1 MSSKHEEHVV
11 VIGGSSG
18 MGYAL
23 AASVL
28 AAGDR
33 VTIVGRDAARLAAA
47 RKQLQADGPGIATAV
62 ADVSEESAVER
73 LFAGTGPVDHVV
85 ITAVDAT
92 GAYQHVSVLDLPA
105 ARRLIDTKILGAALV
120 AKHAAPTMP
129 STGSITFTS
138 GIAAY
143 RPAPGGSIVAAV
155 NGALE
160 SLAAAL
166 ALELAP
172 LRVNVVSPGWVD
184 TPVWD
189 AIAGDGKAAR
199 LGAMADR
206 LPAGRVGA
214 PQDIAQAF
222 RALMANG
229 FITGTVL
236 HVDGGHRFI

>member
-1 MSSKHEEHVV
+1 
-11 VIGGSSG
+11 
-18 MGYAL
+18 MGLAL

-28 AAGDR
+28 ADGKRA
-33 VTIVGRDAARLAAA
+33 TIVGRDAARLDAA
-47 RKQLQADGPGIATAV
+47 RKQLEAESTGTGFSTGLGTSATLNTVV
-62 ADVSEESAVER
+62 ADIADESSVER
-73 LFAGTGPVDHVV
+73 LFGGTGQVDHVV
-85 ITAVDAT
+85 VTAVDAA
-92 GAYQHVSVLDLPA
+92 GAYQTVSSLDLA
-105 ARRLIDTKILGAALV
+105 AAVRLIHTKILGAALV
-120 AKHAAPTMP
+120 AKHAAPRMP
-129 STGSITFTS
+129 SCGSITFTS

-143 RPAPGGSIVAAV
+143 RPAPGGSMVAAV

-166 ALELAP
+166 ALEIAP

-206 LPAGRVGA
+206 LPAGRVGT

-236 HVDGGHRFI
+236 HVDGGHRFV

>member
-1 MSSKHEEHVV
+1 
-11 VIGGSSG
+11 
-18 MGYAL
+18 MGLAI
-23 AASVL
+23 AASML
-28 AAGDR
+28 GDGNR
-33 VTIVGRDAARLAAA
+33 VTIVGRNAARLDAARE
-47 RKQLQADGPGIATAV
+47 QLETDGPGTAARLDTVV
-62 ADVSEESAVER
+62 ADIADESAVER

-92 GAYQHVSVLDLPA
+92 GAYQPVSTLDLTA

-129 STGSITFTS
+129 SAGSITFTS

-143 RPAPGGSIVAAV
+143 RPAPGGSMVAAV

-166 ALELAP
+166 AVELAP

-206 LPAGRVGA
+206 LPAGRIGA
-214 PQDIAQAF
+214 PEDIAQAF
-222 RALMANG
+222 TALMANG

-236 HVDGGHRFI
+236 HVDGGHRFV

>member
-1 MSSKHEEHVV
+1 
-11 VIGGSSG
+11 
-18 MGYAL
+18 MGLAL
-23 AASVL
+23 AASVF
-28 AAGDR
+28 ADGNR
-33 VTIVGRDAARLAAA
+33 VTIVGRNTARLDAA
-47 RKQLQADGPGIATAV
+47 RKQLEAESTGPGTPATLNTVV
-62 ADVSEESAVER
+62 ADIADESSVER

-85 ITAVDAT
+85 ITAVDAA
-92 GAYQHVSVLDLPA
+92 GAYQPVSSLDRTA
-105 ARRLIDTKILGAALV
+105 AARLIDTKILGAALV
-120 AKHAAPTMP
+120 AKYAAPTMP

-143 RPAPGGSIVAAV
+143 RPAPGGSMVAAV

-199 LGAMADR
+199 LAAMADR

-214 PQDIAQAF
+214 PRDIAQAF

-236 HVDGGHRFI
+236 HVDGGHRFV

>member
-1 MSSKHEEHVV
+1 MII
-11 VIGGSSG
+11 IGGSSG
-18 MGYAL
+18 MGLAL
-23 AASVL
+23 AASIL
-28 AAGDR
+28 ATGDR
-33 VTIVGRDAARLAAA
+33 ATIVGRDAARLDAA
-47 RKQLQADGPGIATAV
+47 RKHLEADAPPGNAANLTTAV
-62 ADVSEESAVER
+62 ADIAEESALER
-73 LFAGTGPVDHVV
+73 LFAGTGPVDHVAV
-85 ITAVDAT
+85 TAVDAT
-92 GAYQHVSVLDLPA
+92 GAYQPVSAFDGTA
-105 ARRLIDTKILGAALV
+105 ARRLIDTKLLGAALV
-120 AKHAAPTMP
+120 AKHAAPVMP

-143 RPAPGGSIVAAV
+143 RPAPGGSMVAAV

-166 ALELAP
+166 ALEMAP

-189 AIAGDGKAAR
+189 AIAGEGKTAR
-199 LGAMADR
+199 LDAMAQR

-214 PQDIAQAF
+214 PQDVAQAF

-236 HVDGGHRFI
+236 HVDGGHRFV